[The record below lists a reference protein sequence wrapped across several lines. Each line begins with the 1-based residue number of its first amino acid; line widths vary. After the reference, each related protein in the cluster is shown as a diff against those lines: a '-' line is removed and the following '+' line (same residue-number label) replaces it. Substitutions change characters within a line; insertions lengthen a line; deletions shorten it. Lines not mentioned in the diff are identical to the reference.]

1 MKRSFPLIL
10 LAVAFFGWLYY
21 SAVKTNKVTCES
33 CITFGGRTDCAK
45 TAGATREEAL
55 RQGATV
61 ICAKLA
67 SGMTEGIRCTNTPP
81 ERAECSGKGAAG
93 KGKGAY

>member
-1 MKRSFPLIL
+1 LKRSFPLIL

-21 SAVKTNKVTCES
+21 SAARTSKVTCES
-33 CITFGGRTDCAK
+33 CITFGGRTECAK

-61 ICAKLA
+61 ICARIS
-67 SGMTEGIRCTNTPP
+67 SGMTEGIRCANTLPD
-81 ERAECSGKGAAG
+81 RSECSGESAAG
-93 KGKGAY
+93 KGKKTY